1 MRFYEL
7 FTHYNTLFNPS
18 DTVIKCF
25 SRCTYINIAI
35 SVITSKFGVIFVL
48 VTDDFYCISS
58 HKGDATKIQAC
69 EDVEKLLNQNYH

>member
-35 SVITSKFGVIFVL
+35 SVITRTGITSKFGVIFVL
-48 VTDDFYCISS
+48 VIYDFYCI
-58 HKGDATKIQAC
+58 
-69 EDVEKLLNQNYH
+69 